1 MSAIGR
7 YYRASVIFC
16 LCLLAG
22 SAMGQSLVGTNAPGT
37 ARNYTFTLVAGVT
50 NFSLVVSG
58 SVSRFSY
65 LLVKKGGTASDTN
78 YDFSSTWDYTT
89 NSIYLEKPE
98 VASTNFS
105 IRVRTPTNSLTH
117 TFTVLLR
124 TNTTLFKTAAKPVMK
139 PLTMPATAAWI
150 TNGGR
155 HYYRFEMRT
164 NTAWQVLL
172 DATNSIQPHMYL
184 QYGSL

>member
-1 MSAIGR
+1 MKSIGQCL
-7 YYRASVIFC
+7 RAGVIFC
-16 LCLLAG
+16 VCLLAG
-22 SAMGQSLVGTNAPGT
+22 TARGQSLVGTNAPGT
-37 ARNYTFTLVAGVT
+37 ARNYTCNLVTGVT

-58 SVSRFSY
+58 SVSRFSH
-65 LLVKKGGTASDTN
+65 LLVKKAGTASDTN
-78 YDFSSTWDYTT
+78 FDFASTWDYTT

-98 VASTNFS
+98 VAATNFS

-124 TNTTLFKTAAKPVMK
+124 TNTTLFKTASKPVMK

-155 HYYRFEMRT
+155 HYYRLRQWTKNARAE
-164 NTAWQVLL
+164 LL
-172 DATNSIQPHMYL
+172 GTRKFIH
-184 QYGSL
+184 